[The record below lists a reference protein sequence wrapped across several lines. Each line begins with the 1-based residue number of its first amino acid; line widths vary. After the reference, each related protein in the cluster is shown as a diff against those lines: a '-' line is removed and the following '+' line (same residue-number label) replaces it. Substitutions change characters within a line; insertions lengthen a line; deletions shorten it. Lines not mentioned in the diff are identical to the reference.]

1 MDNEHT
7 IKGIAPTK
15 EFKRDCAKLGVEII
29 TSKEWGEVFF
39 CLRRGKTLPVQ
50 YKDHAL
56 KNNWKGYRDCHIFSD
71 LVLIYKI
78 ENNILYLIRVSSH
91 SDIFG

>member
-1 MDNEHT
+1 MSNNCV

-15 EFKRDCAKLGVEII
+15 DFKRDCAKLGVEII
-29 TSKEWGEVFF
+29 TSKEWCEVFS
-39 CLRRGKTLPVQ
+39 CLHQGQALPPQ

-56 KNNWKGYRDCHIFSD
+56 KSNWKGYRDCHIFSD

-78 ENNILYLIRVSSH
+78 ENNILYLVRVSTH

>member
-1 MDNEHT
+1 MSNDHT

-15 EFKRDCAKLGVEII
+15 DFKRDCAKLKVEIT
-29 TSKEWGEVFF
+29 TSKEWAEVFS
-39 CLRRGKTLPVQ
+39 CLYQGKTLPVQ
-50 YKDHAL
+50 YKDHPL
-56 KNNWKGYRDCHIFSD
+56 TGNSKGYRDCHIFSD

-78 ENNILYLIRVSSH
+78 ENEILYLIRVSSH

>member
-1 MDNEHT
+1 MNNDNS

-15 EFKRDCAKLGVEII
+15 DFKRDCAKLGVEII
-29 TSKEWGEVFF
+29 TSKEWGEVFS
-39 CLRRGKTLPVQ
+39 CLRQGLALPAQ

-56 KNNWKGYRDCHIFSD
+56 KNNLKGYRDCHIFSD

-78 ENNILYLIRVSSH
+78 ENNILYLLRVSSH